1 LRHAKTAPG
10 DINRVFPSSCGER
23 GDFLGAILRNSPFCF
38 FSVAEKLEGTVAVA
52 NSDPYVPLAGEDID
66 LDRVVMDPRYRR
78 RVIERLRAEA
88 AVGVPALSEPRQ
100 STVRDD

>member
-1 LRHAKTAPG
+1 L
-10 DINRVFPSSCGER
+10 GER
-23 GDFLGAILRNSPFCF
+23 GDFLGVDLRNSPSSF
-38 FSVAEKLEGTVAVA
+38 FATNVVGTVGLA

-88 AVGVPALSEPRQ
+88 ALRAPPTSEPHQR
-100 STVRDD
+100 TVRDD

>member
-1 LRHAKTAPG
+1 LA
-10 DINRVFPSSCGER
+10 S
-23 GDFLGAILRNSPFCF
+23 FCATLHPLF
-38 FSVAEKLEGTVAVA
+38 FATKLEGTVGLA

-88 AVGVPALSEPRQ
+88 ALRPPPPSEPQQR
-100 STVRDD
+100 TVRDD